1 MFSSLD
7 KKIPEA
13 VNGNGNENGTGAAT
27 LVKNEAVTED
37 DSLKPTKN
45 EEQLS
50 KIRNVFS
57 DSDSD

>member
-13 VNGNGNENGTGAAT
+13 VNGNGNGTGAPT
-27 LVKNEAVTED
+27 LVKSEKTVTED
-37 DSLKPTKN
+37 DSLKPSKN
-45 EEQLS
+45 EELLS

>member
-13 VNGNGNENGTGAAT
+13 VNGNENGTVPAT
-27 LVKNEAVTED
+27 LVKSEAVTED

-45 EEQLS
+45 EEQLI

>member
-1 MFSSLD
+1 MFSSRD

-13 VNGNGNENGTGAAT
+13 VNGNGNGAAT
-27 LVKNEAVTED
+27 LVKSEKTVTED
-37 DSLKPTKN
+37 DSIKPSKN
-45 EEQLS
+45 EELLS